1 MYNSLEETT
10 MRRTQIYLDE
20 GQHEMLQSRARREGK
35 SLAAIIR
42 DILDA
47 YLCGSRMPV
56 AADPFRRVI
65 GIGKGDGSA
74 VAQNYEDYLY
84 GEEK

>member
-1 MYNSLEETT
+1 MH
-10 MRRTQIYLDE
+10 RTQIYLDE
-20 GQHEMLQSRARREGK
+20 GQYEMLRSRARREGK

-47 YLCGSRMPV
+47 YLSSARMPV
-56 AADPFRRVI
+56 AEDPFRRVI
-65 GIGKGDGSA
+65 GVGMGDGSA
-74 VAQNYEDYLY
+74 VAENYEDYLY